1 MAKLNKPCPVN
12 AADVEFLVGK
22 DFNNNVVDVPISSLP
37 DFPEVDVECAL
48 QNSPTI
54 RDLKAEDAKLLQ
66 LYLALKGRLDDFRI
80 LPIHLQKS
88 IEDLEELNLCNVRIT
103 LCDVEWDTVFHG
115 KVTTEDILTSPEI
128 VTDNLTVNE
137 TAMINDEEVTT
148 SHIGTLT
155 NEDATIE
162 RLTVNESIDDKGTL
176 NVEGQTTTKGI
187 TNDGDIS
194 STGNFENGGNIVN
207 GGDIEN
213 TGKITTD
220 DFETNTATVNTK
232 LESKGETITNGIEND
247 GDITNTGEIATDSL
261 ISETGTIGDLNSDR
275 VVVSTTLESIGET
288 FTRGIENTGKIT
300 TDDIETDTAK
310 VNTKL
315 ESLGETVTNGITNT
329 GTIETET
336 LVVDGNSEFGGD
348 VKVDGETTV
357 TNIHATGNL
366 EVDGNTTTNGI
377 VNDGNITSS
386 WDIINHWNITNDG
399 NLTVDWHTDIQ
410 SLEVNKS
417 ANFREPVNVYDDFFV
432 SWDYILNGEGKF
444 NGPETHNGTV
454 VYNGDV
460 TVNGTLSADDV
471 DFDLDLEDYQKKE
484 DKGRVN
490 GYASLDDQGK
500 VPMSQLPN
508 IAGWINYK
516 GGWNAGTGVYP
527 SNPSN
532 GDMYYCT
539 NGGTVNGTVYNRW
552 DRIIYDSDTAS
563 WNVLPDNY
571 GVQSV
576 NGRTGIVV
584 DVQDTTDR
592 KNAIDLVNP
601 ATDKYLSEKAVADL
615 INPLIERIEE
625 LEEENSKSQITSLDS
640 NSGLPASMTEGTEYT
655 VNVTGMTADTHVI
668 VLDTITNGNIV
679 LTPGNGFIKV
689 ISSADETNPVIN
701 ILAIKPN
708 N

>member
-22 DFNNNVVDVPISSLP
+22 DYNNNVVDVPISSLP

-66 LYLALKGRLDDFRI
+66 LYLALKSRLDDFRI
-80 LPIHLQKS
+80 LPIHLKNS
-88 IEDLEELNLCNVRIT
+88 IEALEELNLCNVRLT

-115 KVTTEDILTSPEI
+115 KVTTEDVLTSPEI
-128 VTDNLTVNE
+128 VTDNLTVND
-137 TAMINDEEVTT
+137 TAIINDEEVAN
-148 SHIGTLT
+148 SHITTLASD
-155 NEDATIE
+155 DATIE

-176 NVEGQTTTKGI
+176 NVEWQTTTKGI
-187 TNDGDIS
+187 ANEGDID
-194 STGNFENGGNIVN
+194 NVGNITN
-207 GGDIEN
+207 EGKISNTGDIEN
-213 TGKITTD
+213 EGNISNKGNVTNEWDINNTGNINND
-220 DFETNTATVNTK
+220 WDF
-232 LESKGETITNGIEND
+232 S
-247 GDITNTGEIATDSL
+247 NTGEVATDSL
-261 ISETGTIGDLNSDR
+261 VSQTGTIGDLTSDR
-275 VVVSTTLESIGET
+275 VVVTTTLESIGET
-288 FTRGIENTGKIT
+288 ITRGIDNTGDITNSGKIT
-300 TDDIETDTAK
+300 TDGIETNTAK

-315 ESLGETVTNGITNT
+315 ESLGETITNGIENT
-329 GTIETET
+329 GAIETET
-336 LVVDGNSEFGGD
+336 LTVVGDAEFGG
-348 VKVDGETTV
+348 KTTMKE
-357 TNIHATGNL
+357 L
-366 EVDGNTTTNGI
+366 EVTDELVSLGNTTTNGI
-377 VNDGNITSS
+377 VNDGNITSTGNIVN
-386 WDIINHWNITNDG
+386 DWNIVNHGDITTDG
-399 NLTVDWHTDIQ
+399 NLTVDWVTDIQ
-410 SLEVNKS
+410 QLEVNKE
-417 ANFREPVNVYDDFFV
+417 ANFREPVNVYDDFCV
-432 SWDYILNGEGKF
+432 SGDYILNGEGKF
-444 NGPETHNGTV
+444 NGPETHNGDIT
-454 VYNGDV
+454 YNGDV
-460 TVNGTLSADDV
+460 VFNGKLTADDI
-471 DFDLDLEDYQKKE
+471 DIDLSDYQEKA

-508 IAGWINYK
+508 IAGGINYK
-516 GGWNAGTGVYP
+516 GGWNAWTGVYP

-592 KNAIDLVNP
+592 KDTIDLVTP
-601 ATDKYLSEKAVADL
+601 ATNKYLSEKAVADL
-615 INPLIERIEE
+615 VNPLIQRIEE
-625 LEEENSKSQITSLDS
+625 LEEENAKTQITSLDS
-640 NSGLPASMTEGTEYT
+640 GSGLPASMTEWVEYT
-655 VNVTGMTADTHVI
+655 VNITGMTADTHVI

-679 LTPGNGFIKV
+679 LTPGNGFVKV
-689 ISSADETNPVIN
+689 ISSANETNPVIN